1 MTTIYQSSSAALNIE
16 CDQGGTFQLQATCS
30 DDAGLID
37 LTGYSAYMQLRNSP
51 TYNAG
56 ATPDIIYSLSTDYD
70 GQITLGGASGTI
82 NLYISYGNTDSI
94 PDGAYSYD
102 LFITSEG
109 FQVKMFGGIFT
120 VLPRVTVTP

>member
-1 MTTIYQSSSAALNIE
+1 
-16 CDQGGTFQLQATCS
+16 
-30 DDAGLID
+30 
-37 LTGYSAYMQLRNSP
+37 MQIRNSP

-56 ATPDIIYSLSTDYD
+56 ATPDIIYSLSTSD
-70 GQITLGGASGTI
+70 GQITLGGAAGTI

-102 LFITSEG
+102 LFITTEG
-109 FQVKMFGGIFT
+109 FQAKMFGGIFT

>member
-16 CDQGGTFQLQATCS
+16 CDQGSTFQLQATCS
-30 DDAGLID
+30 DEAGLLD
-37 LTGYSAYMQLRNSP
+37 LTGYSAYMQIRNSP

-56 ATPDIIYSLSTDYD
+56 VTPTVIYSLSTSE
-70 GQITLGGASGTI
+70 GGISLGGAAGTI
-82 NLYISYGNTDSI
+82 NLYIPYDNTDTI

-102 LFITSEG
+102 LFITTEG
-109 FQVKMFGGIFT
+109 FQAKMFGGIFT

>member
-1 MTTIYQSSSAALNIE
+1 VTTVYQSSAAALNIE

-30 DDAGLID
+30 DDAGLIN

-56 ATPDIIYSLSTDYD
+56 VSPTVVYSLSTSD
-70 GQITLGGASGTI
+70 GQITLGGAAGTI
-82 NLYISYGNTDSI
+82 NLYISYTNTATI

-102 LFITSEG
+102 LFITTTG
-109 FQVKMFGGIFT
+109 FQAKMFGGVFT

>member
-16 CDQGGTFQLQATCS
+16 CDQGSTFRLQATCK

-37 LTGYSAYMQLRNSP
+37 LSGYSAYMQLRNSP

-56 ATPDIIYSLSTDYD
+56 ATPDIIYSLSTSD
-70 GQITLGGASGTI
+70 GQITLGGAAGTI
-82 NLYISYGNTDSI
+82 NLNISYGNTDSI

-102 LFITSEG
+102 LFITTEG
-109 FQVKMFGGIFT
+109 FQAKMFGGIFT